1 MNSVFVEHSISVIP
15 DLFSF
20 YTKGSQSQREK
31 KLFSHKII
39 DFLSI
44 NIWDIKLVMV
54 PKHSMFLND
63 NVLWFMMILQLWM
76 CVCVC
81 VCAQSCWTLC
91 DPMDCSCQAPL
102 SMSYLARILVWA
114 AIAFSRRS
122 SQPRDCTHIS
132 CIGVGFFR
140 NGITWEARYFSWV
153 SPIT

>member
-81 VCAQSCWTLC
+81 VCVLSRVGLFVTRWTVAARLLYPWVTWQEYWC
-91 DPMDCSCQAPL
+91 GLPLPSPGDRPNPGTAPTSPAL
-102 SMSYLARILVWA
+102 ESDSLEMVSPGKPDILVGYH
-114 AIAFSRRS
+114 
-122 SQPRDCTHIS
+122 Q
-132 CIGVGFFR
+132 
-140 NGITWEARYFSWV
+140 
-153 SPIT
+153 